1 MTRPARIPPGGL
13 GSDAAPAVI
22 QMPGV
27 RYEVSA
33 DAVVVRSE
41 EPLTVL
47 SSAIAGGGLTTARSI
62 VNLRVAK
69 NWHPGEPGGVKSA
82 WGSVLDD
89 FVARRVLP
97 TPYVG
102 LATSALTE
110 LTEVASEGDGA
121 IAALVLV
128 SVGLSNAIASGL
140 SSRAP
145 ALPPSTIN
153 TIAIV
158 NALTSPAALVN
169 LVITVTEVK
178 TAVLRDAGL
187 QCADGHPAT
196 GTSTDAVVI
205 ATTARGPACEF
216 GGPISHLGAVTARA
230 TRRALGRGVAAW
242 LERHR

>member
-1 MTRPARIPPGGL
+1 MTGPPGISPGDL
-13 GSDAAPAVI
+13 GRGDAPPAVI
-22 QMPGV
+22 QMSGV

-33 DAVVVRSE
+33 DAVVVQSE

-47 SSAIAGGGLTTARSI
+47 SSAIAGGGLTAARSI

-69 NWHPGEPGGVKSA
+69 NWHPGEHGAKSGWEA
-82 WGSVLDD
+82 ALDD
-89 FVARRVLP
+89 FVARRALP

-102 LATSALTE
+102 LATSAWTE
-110 LTEVASEGDGA
+110 LTEVASEADGA

-145 ALPPSTIN
+145 AVPSTIN

-158 NALTSPAALVN
+158 DALASPAALVN

-187 QCADGHPAT
+187 QCADGRPAT

-205 ATTARGPACEF
+205 ATTSRGPACEF
-216 GGPISHLGAVTARA
+216 GGPISHLGAMTARA